1 MKQGLTKRAKKRLGK
16 FGSRFAFEFFIE
28 AMHDPIVKGLRKYLT
43 EIQPD
48 DIPGMVRKSRFPPL
62 EKLDLTAV
70 SDNAEHFEKIS
81 LVRLME
87 FVAEARPDLAAAIQ
101 DRGMP
106 GAKYLAKLR
115 LHLIELVKHPEKAL
129 AKSTDYKS
137 EEKMK
142 LATCDNCHKSWPV
155 PEAEASSIEE
165 CPFCG
170 HKQGEEVAEAVE
182 EQPPEEPH

>member
-1 MKQGLTKRAKKRLGK
+1 MKRRLGK

-28 AMHDPIVKGLRKYLT
+28 TMHDQIVKGLRKYLA

-48 DIPGMVRKSRFPPL
+48 DIPGMVSEGRFPPL

-87 FVAEARPDLAAAIQ
+87 FIAEARPDLAAAIQ

-106 GAKYLAKLR
+106 GAKYIAKLR
-115 LHLIELVKHPEKAL
+115 LRLIELVKHPEKAL
-129 AKSTDYKS
+129 AKSS
-137 EEKMK
+137 EYEAKEEMA
-142 LATCDNCHKSWPV
+142 LATCDKCGKSWTV
-155 PEAEASSIEE
+155 PKDKASSIEE
-165 CPFCG
+165 CPFCHAG
-170 HKQGEEVAEAVE
+170 KDEGVIDNPPQAVT
-182 EQPPEEPH
+182 